1 MRFERYN
8 MLEIFVIV
16 EVVMVELAP
25 KHSVTPAEYLEGE
38 KAARVRHEYVDGDVY
53 AMAGGTKAHNL
64 ISFNMARVLHGHLRN
79 TPCRVFIGDVKVH
92 VAWDWRERFYYPDV
106 VVGCETGD
114 TDPYVVEQ
122 PKLVVE
128 VLSDSTERDDRS
140 DKFYAYRRLPS
151 LEEYVLVAQEV
162 RRVEVYRR
170 ETGWDLEVYETEG
183 NFNLRSVG
191 LDLAIA
197 EVYEG
202 V

>member
-1 MRFERYN
+1 MG
-8 MLEIFVIV
+8 MLAHQ
-16 EVVMVELAP
+16 L
-25 KHSVTPAEYLEGE
+25 SVSPAEYLEGE
-38 KAARVRHEYVDGDVY
+38 KTAKVRHEYVDGDVY
-53 AMAGGTKAHNL
+53 AMAGGTKAHNEL
-64 ISFNMARVLHGHLRN
+64 AGNFYGLLRAHLRG

-106 VVGCETGD
+106 MVGCAAND
-114 TDPYVVEQ
+114 DDPYVVKQ
-122 PKLVVE
+122 PRLIVE

-151 LEEYVLVAQEV
+151 LEEYVLVAQDT

-183 NFNLRSVG
+183 NFSLSGVG
-191 LDLAIA
+191 LDLTLA

-202 V
+202 VLAAT

>member
-1 MRFERYN
+1 
-8 MLEIFVIV
+8 MLEGVMAQLARKLFV
-16 EVVMVELAP
+16 
-25 KHSVTPAEYLEGE
+25 SSAEYLEGE
-38 KAARVRHEYVDGDVY
+38 KVARVHHEYVDGDVY
-53 AMAGGTKAHNL
+53 AMAGGTKAHNQVAGNFYGL
-64 ISFNMARVLHGHLRN
+64 LRAHLRG

-106 VVGCETGD
+106 VVGCEAGD

-140 DKFYAYRRLPS
+140 DKFYAYRRLTS
-151 LEEYVLVAQEV
+151 LEEYVLVAQDV

-183 NFNLRSVG
+183 DFNLRSVG
-191 LDLAIA
+191 LDLTLA

-202 V
+202 VLEAP

>member
-1 MRFERYN
+1 LKKFI
-8 MLEIFVIV
+8 MLEG
-16 EVVMVELAP
+16 VMAELAR
-25 KHSVTPAEYLEGE
+25 KLFVSSAEYLEGE
-38 KAARVRHEYVDGDVY
+38 KVARIRHEYVDGDVY
-53 AMAGGTKAHNL
+53 AMVGGTKAHNL
-64 ISFNMARVLHGHLRN
+64 ISLNLARILHGHLRK
-79 TPCRVFIGDVKVH
+79 TPCRVFSSDVKVH

-106 VVGCETGD
+106 VVGCEAGD

-140 DKFYAYRRLPS
+140 DKFYAYRRLTS
-151 LEEYVLVAQEV
+151 LEEYVLVAQDV

-183 NFNLRSVG
+183 DFNLRSVG
-191 LDLAIA
+191 LDLTLA

-202 V
+202 VLQAP